1 MNNMNRLI
9 LVAGLMVLAG
19 PVFAAEFYIVQN
31 PRTKSCTITEERP
44 AGSGGLVIGTP
55 FGARVEAES
64 RMKTV
69 KECTETTGQG
79 GTIQERREERV
90 R

>member
-1 MNNMNRLI
+1 MKMI
-9 LVAGLMVLAG
+9 IMTAGLLALAT
-19 PVFAAEFYIVQN
+19 PVFAADYYIVQN
-31 PRTKSCTITEERP
+31 PKTKICTITEERP

-55 FGARVEAES
+55 FGARVEAEN

-69 KECTETTGQG
+69 KECTETTTGSG
-79 GTIQERREERV
+79 PATEERREERV

>member
-1 MNNMNRLI
+1 MNRLI
-9 LVAGLMVLAG
+9 LVAGLMALAG
-19 PVFAAEFYIVQN
+19 PAFAAEYYIVQN
-31 PRTKSCTITEERP
+31 PRTKICTITEERP
-44 AGSGGLVIGTP
+44 SGGAGVVIGSP
-55 FGARVEAES
+55 FGVRVEAES

-79 GTIQERREERV
+79 GRIEERREERV